1 MPRNNQS
8 SQAVANLRGFFRAAG
23 TALRQ
28 RFSTIDDVTI
38 ERVGSSVPGAL
49 SGTFPAAGGRA
60 DWPKIDQEFEMELSR
75 RAFSVLCAVVEL
87 HIRSGDPV
95 ASKQVARHSGLGLSP
110 ATIRN
115 VMAELEEGGFL
126 CRAHSS
132 AGRVPSD
139 RGFRCYVD
147 TLPRRSGPTPTMR
160 REIEE
165 RMAAMRRELFE
176 DVEWVARLIA
186 EATSEAGVAVR
197 PMGDGP
203 VLEAISLVLLDNNRV
218 LGVVVTDDGA
228 VEKRVLELDGDL
240 TRERLQTFS
249 NFLISHLAGLSMR
262 NVESRIETL
271 YPGEGNAG
279 PGGMQAEA
287 LDIARQLFSIED
299 RDVEV
304 WVAGTDNLL
313 ATSDFVD
320 IERVRSL
327 LTTLQDR
334 ARIAKEF
341 RKAFSRGR
349 TQVLIGEESEATA
362 SGSLGM
368 VATLYFRDSRRAGA
382 VGVVGPRRMDYQ
394 RIVPVV
400 EHVGNTLTQMLET
413 PGASN
418 A

>member
-1 MPRNNQS
+1 
-8 SQAVANLRGFFRAAG
+8 
-23 TALRQ
+23 
-28 RFSTIDDVTI
+28 
-38 ERVGSSVPGAL
+38 
-49 SGTFPAAGGRA
+49 
-60 DWPKIDQEFEMELSR
+60 MELSR
-75 RAFSVLCAVVEL
+75 RATSVLCAVVEL
-87 HIRSGDPV
+87 HIRSGEPV

-110 ATIRN
+110 ATMRN

-139 RGFRCYVD
+139 RGFRLYVD
-147 TLPRRSGPTPTMR
+147 TMPRRSAPTPTIR
-160 REIEE
+160 RELEQ
-165 RMAAMRRELFE
+165 RMAKMRRELVE
-176 DVEWVARLIA
+176 DVEWVAQLIA

-203 VLEAISLVLLDNNRV
+203 VLEAISLVLLESNRV
-218 LGVVVTDDGA
+218 LGVIVTDDGA
-228 VEKRVLELDGDL
+228 VEKRVFELDGDR
-240 TRERLQTFS
+240 TRERLQTLS
-249 NFLISHLAGLSMR
+249 NFLTSHLAGTSVR
-262 NVESRIETL
+262 NIELRIDELGSVENTSVPIDLRNEAIE
-271 YPGEGNAG
+271 
-279 PGGMQAEA
+279 
-287 LDIARQLFSIED
+287 IARLLFNHEV

-341 RKAFSRGR
+341 RRAFANGR

-362 SGSLGM
+362 SGNLGM

-382 VGVVGPRRMDYQ
+382 IGVVGPRRMDYQ

-400 EHVGNTLTQMLET
+400 EYVGDTLTQMLESS
-413 PGASN
+413 GATD

>member
-1 MPRNNQS
+1 
-8 SQAVANLRGFFRAAG
+8 
-23 TALRQ
+23 
-28 RFSTIDDVTI
+28 
-38 ERVGSSVPGAL
+38 
-49 SGTFPAAGGRA
+49 
-60 DWPKIDQEFEMELSR
+60 MELSR
-75 RAFSVLCAVVEL
+75 RALSVLCAVVEL

-110 ATIRN
+110 ATMRN
-115 VMAELEEGGFL
+115 VMAELEEGGYL
-126 CRAHSS
+126 CRSHSS

-139 RGFRCYVD
+139 RGFRHYVD
-147 TLPRRSGPTPTMR
+147 ALPRRTGPTPTVR

-165 RMAAMRRELFE
+165 RMTAMRRELFE

-186 EATSEAGVAVR
+186 EATREAGVAVR

-203 VLEAISLVLLDNNRV
+203 VLEAVSLVLLDNNRV
-218 LGVVVTDDGA
+218 LGVIVTDNGA
-228 VEKRVLELDGDL
+228 VEKRVIEVDGDRS
-240 TRERLQTFS
+240 RESLQTLS
-249 NFLISHLAGLSMR
+249 NFLTSHLAGLSLR
-262 NVESRIETL
+262 EVESRIDTL
-271 YPGEGNAG
+271 CTGEGSAG
-279 PGGMQAEA
+279 PRELRAEA
-287 LDIARQLFSIED
+287 QEIARQLFSIED

-313 ATSDFVD
+313 ATSDFGD

-334 ARIAKEF
+334 ACIAKEF
-341 RKAFSRGR
+341 RKAFAHGR
-349 TQVLIGEESEATA
+349 TQVLIGDESEATA

-400 EHVGNTLTQMLET
+400 EYVGNTLTQMLET

>member
-1 MPRNNQS
+1 MT
-8 SQAVANLRGFFRAAG
+8 G
-23 TALRQ
+23 
-28 RFSTIDDVTI
+28 DVTI
-38 ERVGSSVPGAL
+38 ERIGPSVSGAY
-49 SGTFPAAGGRA
+49 SVSFPAAGGRT
-60 DWPKIDQEFEMELSR
+60 DWPKIEQEFEMELSR
-75 RAFSVLCAVVEL
+75 RALSVLCAVVEL

-95 ASKQVARHSGLGLSP
+95 ASKQVACHSGLGLSP
-110 ATIRN
+110 ATMRN
-115 VMAELEEGGFL
+115 VMAELEEGGYL

-139 RGFRCYVD
+139 RGFRHYVD
-147 TLPRRSGPTPTMR
+147 ALPRSSGPTPTMR

-186 EATSEAGVAVR
+186 EATREAGVAVR

-218 LGVVVTDDGA
+218 LGVIVTDDGG
-228 VEKRVLELDGDL
+228 VEKRVLELDGDR
-240 TRERLQTFS
+240 TRERLQTLS
-249 NFLISHLAGLSMR
+249 NFLTSHLAGLSIR
-262 NVESRIETL
+262 EVESRIDAL
-271 YPGEGNAG
+271 CPGEGPRG
-279 PGGMQAEA
+279 PGDVQVEA
-287 LDIARQLFSIED
+287 QEIARQLFSIDD

-327 LTTLQDR
+327 LSTLQDR

-341 RKAFSRGR
+341 RKAFIRGR

-400 EHVGNTLTQMLET
+400 EYVGNTLTQMLET
-413 PGASN
+413 PGASD

>member
-1 MPRNNQS
+1 
-8 SQAVANLRGFFRAAG
+8 
-23 TALRQ
+23 
-28 RFSTIDDVTI
+28 
-38 ERVGSSVPGAL
+38 
-49 SGTFPAAGGRA
+49 
-60 DWPKIDQEFEMELSR
+60 
-75 RAFSVLCAVVEL
+75 
-87 HIRSGDPV
+87 
-95 ASKQVARHSGLGLSP
+95 
-110 ATIRN
+110 
-115 VMAELEEGGFL
+115 LEEGGYL

-139 RGFRCYVD
+139 RGYRHYVD
-147 TLPRRSGPTPTMR
+147 HLPLRSGPTPAMR

-165 RMAAMRRELFE
+165 RMTAMRRELIE

-186 EATSEAGVAVR
+186 EATREAGVAVR
-197 PMGDGP
+197 PMGDGR

-218 LGVVVTDDGA
+218 FGVIVSDDGA
-228 VEKRVLELDGDL
+228 VEKRVLELDGDR
-240 TRERLQTFS
+240 TRERLQTLS
-249 NFLISHLAGLSMR
+249 NFLTSHLAGLSIR
-262 NVESRIETL
+262 EVESRIDTL
-271 YPGEGNAG
+271 CEGEATSGLG
-279 PGGMQAEA
+279 DMQADAQE
-287 LDIARQLFSIED
+287 IARQLFSIDD

-313 ATSDFVD
+313 STSDFVD

-327 LTTLQDR
+327 LNTLENR
-334 ARIAKEF
+334 AGIAKEF
-341 RKAFSRGR
+341 RKAFAHGH

-382 VGVVGPRRMDYQ
+382 VGVVGPRRMNYQ

-400 EHVGNTLTQMLET
+400 EYVGNTLTQMLET

>member
-1 MPRNNQS
+1 
-8 SQAVANLRGFFRAAG
+8 
-23 TALRQ
+23 
-28 RFSTIDDVTI
+28 
-38 ERVGSSVPGAL
+38 
-49 SGTFPAAGGRA
+49 
-60 DWPKIDQEFEMELSR
+60 MELSK
-75 RAFSVLCAVVEL
+75 RALSVLCAVVEL
-87 HIRSGDPV
+87 HIRSGEPI
-95 ASKQVARHSGLGLSP
+95 ASRQVARHSGLGLSP
-110 ATIRN
+110 ATMRN
-115 VMAELEEGGFL
+115 VMAELEEGGYL

-139 RGFRCYVD
+139 RGFRHYVD
-147 TLPRRSGPTPTMR
+147 TMPRRSGPTP
-160 REIEE
+160 
-165 RMAAMRRELFE
+165 AMRRELEGRMATMRRELVE
-176 DVEWVARLIA
+176 DVEWVAQLIA

-203 VLEAISLVLLDNNRV
+203 VIEAVSLVLLENNRV
-218 LGVVVTDDGA
+218 LGVIVTGDGA
-228 VEKRVLELDGDL
+228 VEKRVLELDGER
-240 TRERLQTFS
+240 TREQLQTVS
-249 NFLISHLAGLSMR
+249 NFLTNHLAGLSIR
-262 NVESRIETL
+262 DIDPRIDGLGLVENSAGSRDLQIEAQ
-271 YPGEGNAG
+271 E
-279 PGGMQAEA
+279 
-287 LDIARQLFSIED
+287 IARQLFSSEG

-334 ARIAKEF
+334 ARIATEF
-341 RKAFSRGR
+341 RKAFARGR

-400 EHVGNTLTQMLET
+400 EFVGDTLTQMLET
-413 PGASN
+413 PGASD

>member
-1 MPRNNQS
+1 
-8 SQAVANLRGFFRAAG
+8 
-23 TALRQ
+23 
-28 RFSTIDDVTI
+28 
-38 ERVGSSVPGAL
+38 
-49 SGTFPAAGGRA
+49 
-60 DWPKIDQEFEMELSR
+60 MELSR
-75 RAFSVLCAVVEL
+75 RALSVLCAVVEL
-87 HIRSGDPV
+87 HIRSGEPI
-95 ASKQVARHSGLGLSP
+95 ASRQVARHSGLGLSS
-110 ATIRN
+110 ATMRN

-132 AGRVPSD
+132 AGRIPSD
-139 RGFRCYVD
+139 RGFRHYVD
-147 TLPRRSGPTPTMR
+147 TMPRRNGPTRAMRRKLEERMATMR
-160 REIEE
+160 RE
-165 RMAAMRRELFE
+165 LVE
-176 DVEWVARLIA
+176 DIEWVAQLIA

-203 VLEAISLVLLDNNRV
+203 VLEAVSLVLVDSNRV
-218 LGVVVTDDGA
+218 LAVIVTDNGA
-228 VEKRVLELDGDL
+228 VKKRVLELDGDR
-240 TRERLQTFS
+240 TREQLQTLS
-249 NFLISHLAGLSMR
+249 NFLTSHLAGLSMR
-262 NVESRIETL
+262 DIEPGIDNLSLVEGGTGSRELQIEAQ
-271 YPGEGNAG
+271 E
-279 PGGMQAEA
+279 
-287 LDIARQLFSIED
+287 IARQLFSSEG

-341 RKAFSRGR
+341 RKAFARGR

>member
-1 MPRNNQS
+1 MI
-8 SQAVANLRGFFRAAG
+8 GDG
-23 TALRQ
+23 
-28 RFSTIDDVTI
+28 TI
-38 ERVGSSVPGAL
+38 EQVGPSVSGAC
-49 SGTFPAAGGRA
+49 SVSIPAAGGRA
-60 DWPKIDQEFEMELSR
+60 EWPKIEQEFEMELSR
-75 RAFSVLCAVVEL
+75 RALSVLCAVVEL

-110 ATIRN
+110 ATMRN
-115 VMAELEEGGFL
+115 VMAELEEGGYL

-139 RGFRCYVD
+139 RGFRHYVD
-147 TLPRRSGPTPTMR
+147 ALPRNSGPTPTMR

-186 EATSEAGVAVR
+186 EATREAGVAVR

-218 LGVVVTDDGA
+218 LGVIVTDDGA
-228 VEKRVLELDGDL
+228 VEKRVLELDGDR
-240 TRERLQTFS
+240 TRERLRTLS
-249 NFLISHLAGLSMR
+249 NFLTSHLAGLSIR
-262 NVESRIETL
+262 GVESRIDTL
-271 YPGEGNAG
+271 FPGDCPLG
-279 PGGMQAEA
+279 PGDVQAEA
-287 LDIARQLFSIED
+287 QEIARQLFSIDD

-320 IERVRSL
+320 IDRVRSL
-327 LTTLQDR
+327 LTTLEDR

-341 RKAFSRGR
+341 RKAFVRGR

-400 EHVGNTLTQMLET
+400 EYVGNTLTQMLET
-413 PGASN
+413 PGASD

>member
-1 MPRNNQS
+1 MPRNGQS
-8 SQAVANLRGFFRAAG
+8 SQSVADFHGYLEVAG
-23 TALRQ
+23 TALR
-28 RFSTIDDVTI
+28 RGFLPIGDDTI
-38 ERVGSSVPGAL
+38 ERVGPGVPGVL
-49 SGTFPAAGGRA
+49 SVSLPAAGGRA
-60 DWPKIDQEFEMELSR
+60 DWLKIDQEFEMELSR
-75 RAFSVLCAVVEL
+75 RALSVLYAVVEL

-110 ATIRN
+110 ATMRS
-115 VMAELEEGGFL
+115 VMAELEEGGYL

-139 RGFRCYVD
+139 RGFRHYVD
-147 TLPRRSGPTPTMR
+147 ALPRRNSPTPTIR
-160 REIEE
+160 REIQQ
-165 RMAAMRRELFE
+165 RMVEMRRELFE

-186 EATSEAGVAVR
+186 EATREAGVAVR
-197 PMGDGP
+197 PIGDGP
-203 VLEAISLVLLDNNRV
+203 MLEAVSLVLLDNNRV
-218 LGVVVTDDGA
+218 LGVIVTDDGA
-228 VEKRVLELDGDL
+228 VEKRVLELDGDR
-240 TRERLQTFS
+240 TRERLQALS
-249 NFLISHLAGLSMR
+249 NLLTSRLAGLSIR
-262 NVESRIETL
+262 EVESRIDVL
-271 YPGEGNAG
+271 DPGEGEVG
-279 PGGMQAEA
+279 PRDLQVEA
-287 LDIARQLFSIED
+287 QEIARQLFSTDD

-304 WVAGTDNLL
+304 WIAGTDNLL

-341 RKAFSRGR
+341 RRAFAHGR

-362 SGSLGM
+362 PGNLGM
-368 VATLYFRDSRRAGA
+368 VATLYFRDSRKAGA

-400 EHVGNTLTQMLET
+400 EYVGDTLTQMLET
-413 PGASN
+413 PGAID

>member
-1 MPRNNQS
+1 
-8 SQAVANLRGFFRAAG
+8 
-23 TALRQ
+23 
-28 RFSTIDDVTI
+28 
-38 ERVGSSVPGAL
+38 
-49 SGTFPAAGGRA
+49 
-60 DWPKIDQEFEMELSR
+60 MELSR
-75 RAFSVLCAVVEL
+75 RALSVLCAVVEL

-110 ATIRN
+110 ATMRN
-115 VMAELEEGGFL
+115 VMAELEEGGYL

-139 RGFRCYVD
+139 RGFRQYVD
-147 TLPRRSGPTPTMR
+147 ALPRPNGPTPSMR

-165 RMAAMRRELFE
+165 RMAAMRRELIE

-186 EATSEAGVAVR
+186 EATSEAGLAVR

-203 VLEAISLVLLDNNRV
+203 VLEAISLVLLDSNRV
-218 LGVVVTDDGA
+218 LGVIVTDDGA
-228 VEKRVLELDGDL
+228 VEKRVLELDGDR
-240 TRERLQTFS
+240 TRDRLQTLS
-249 NFLISHLAGLSMR
+249 NFLTGHLAGLSIR
-262 NVESRIETL
+262 EVESSLDTL
-271 YPGEGNAG
+271 CPGENNQGAEG
-279 PGGMQAEA
+279 VQAEA
-287 LDIARQLFSIED
+287 HEIACQLFSIDD

-313 ATSDFVD
+313 ATSDFGD

-327 LTTLQDR
+327 LTTLEDR
-334 ARIAKEF
+334 ARMAKEF
-341 RKAFSRGR
+341 RKAFARGR

-368 VATLYFRDSRRAGA
+368 VATLYFRDNRRAGA

-400 EHVGNTLTQMLET
+400 EYVGNTLTQMLET
-413 PGASN
+413 PGASD

>member
-1 MPRNNQS
+1 
-8 SQAVANLRGFFRAAG
+8 
-23 TALRQ
+23 
-28 RFSTIDDVTI
+28 
-38 ERVGSSVPGAL
+38 
-49 SGTFPAAGGRA
+49 
-60 DWPKIDQEFEMELSR
+60 MELSR
-75 RAFSVLCAVVEL
+75 RAISVLCAVVEL
-87 HIRSGDPV
+87 HIRSGEPV

-110 ATIRN
+110 ATMRN
-115 VMAELEEGGFL
+115 VMAELEEGGYL

-139 RGFRCYVD
+139 LGFRLYVD
-147 TLPRRSGPTPTMR
+147 TMPRRSAPIPTIR
-160 REIEE
+160 RELEQ
-165 RMAAMRRELFE
+165 RMAKMRRELVE
-176 DVEWVARLIA
+176 DIEWVAQLIA

-203 VLEAISLVLLDNNRV
+203 VLEAVSLVQLESNRI
-218 LGVVVTDDGA
+218 LGVIVTDDGA
-228 VEKRVLELDGDL
+228 VEKRVFELDGDR
-240 TRERLQTFS
+240 TRERLQTLS
-249 NFLISHLAGLSMR
+249 NLLTSHLAGTSVR
-262 NVESRIETL
+262 NIELRIDELGLVKDKSVPTDL
-271 YPGEGNAG
+271 RN
-279 PGGMQAEA
+279 EA
-287 LDIARQLFSIED
+287 IEIARLLFNHEG

-341 RKAFSRGR
+341 RRAFANGR

-362 SGSLGM
+362 SGNLGM

-400 EHVGNTLTQMLET
+400 EYVGDTLTQMLET
-413 PGASN
+413 SGATD

>member
-1 MPRNNQS
+1 
-8 SQAVANLRGFFRAAG
+8 
-23 TALRQ
+23 
-28 RFSTIDDVTI
+28 
-38 ERVGSSVPGAL
+38 
-49 SGTFPAAGGRA
+49 
-60 DWPKIDQEFEMELSR
+60 MELSR
-75 RAFSVLCAVVEL
+75 RALSVLCAVVEL

-110 ATIRN
+110 ATMRN
-115 VMAELEEGGFL
+115 VMAELEEGGYL

-139 RGFRCYVD
+139 RGFRHYVD
-147 TLPRRSGPTPTMR
+147 ALPQSSGPTPTMR

-186 EATSEAGVAVR
+186 EATREAGVAVR

-218 LGVVVTDDGA
+218 LGVIVTDDGA
-228 VEKRVLELDGDL
+228 VERRVLELDGDR
-240 TRERLQTFS
+240 TRERLQTLS
-249 NFLISHLAGLSMR
+249 NFLTGHLAGLSIR
-262 NVESRIETL
+262 EVESCIDALCPEEGL
-271 YPGEGNAG
+271 PGPEDIRV
-279 PGGMQAEA
+279 EA
-287 LDIARQLFSIED
+287 QEIARQLFSIDD

-327 LTTLQDR
+327 LNTLQDR
-334 ARIAKEF
+334 PRIANEF
-341 RKAFSRGR
+341 RKAFARGR
-349 TQVLIGEESEATA
+349 TQILIGEESEATA

-382 VGVVGPRRMDYQ
+382 VGVVGPSRMDYQ

-400 EHVGNTLTQMLET
+400 EYVGDTLTQMLET
-413 PGASN
+413 PGASD

>member
-1 MPRNNQS
+1 MM
-8 SQAVANLRGFFRAAG
+8 G
-23 TALRQ
+23 
-28 RFSTIDDVTI
+28 DDTI
-38 ERVGSSVPGAL
+38 ERVGPSVSGAHAM
-49 SGTFPAAGGRA
+49 SFAVAGGGA
-60 DWPKIDQEFEMELSR
+60 DWSKIKQEFEMELSR
-75 RAFSVLCAVVEL
+75 RALSVLFAVVEL
-87 HIRSGDPV
+87 HIRSGDAV

-110 ATIRN
+110 ATMRN
-115 VMAELEEGGFL
+115 VMAELEEGGYL

-132 AGRVPSD
+132 AGSVPSD
-139 RGFRCYVD
+139 RGFRHYVD
-147 TLPRRSGPTPTMR
+147 ALPQSSGPTPKMR

-165 RMAAMRRELFE
+165 RMEAMRRELVE

-186 EATSEAGVAVR
+186 EATREAGVAVR

-203 VLEAISLVLLDNNRV
+203 VLEAISLVLLDSNRV
-218 LGVVVTDDGA
+218 LGVIVTDDGA
-228 VEKRVLELDGDL
+228 VEKRVLELDGDR
-240 TRERLQTFS
+240 TRERLQTLS
-249 NFLISHLAGLSMR
+249 NFLTSHLAGFTIR
-262 NVESRIETL
+262 EVESHIDKL
-271 YPGEGNAG
+271 WSGEGPPG
-279 PGGMQAEA
+279 PGDVQGEA
-287 LDIARQLFSIED
+287 QEIARQLFSIDD
-299 RDVEV
+299 RDVEL
-304 WVAGTDNLL
+304 WVAGTENLL

-334 ARIAKEF
+334 PRIANEF
-341 RKAFSRGR
+341 RKAFARGR

-400 EHVGNTLTQMLET
+400 EYVGNTLTQMLET
-413 PGASN
+413 PGASD